1 MFAGTGAQE
10 RNIRCLSRSPGWR
23 MHRAGSTES
32 AVAPVIQMQF
42 MTHVGSRVLAGCP
55 CPPRA
60 SGRLIA
66 IVFFQTPCVQW
77 NVPQAEFG
85 VGTGACCAG
94 PCDVGCH
101 LIRWEQ
107 PCNLRRTGKVSNFSG
122 GQLHH
127 ARRPLAAGHW
137 FRGMLGCRRQTCVC
151 AGRGDRAWWH
161 IS

>member
-1 MFAGTGAQE
+1 
-10 RNIRCLSRSPGWR
+10 

-85 VGTGACCAG
+85 VVTGACCAG
-94 PCDVGCH
+94 PCDVGRIQCD
-101 LIRWEQ
+101 
-107 PCNLRRTGKVSNFSG
+107 PV
-122 GQLHH
+122 
-127 ARRPLAAGHW
+127 
-137 FRGMLGCRRQTCVC
+137 
-151 AGRGDRAWWH
+151 
-161 IS
+161 